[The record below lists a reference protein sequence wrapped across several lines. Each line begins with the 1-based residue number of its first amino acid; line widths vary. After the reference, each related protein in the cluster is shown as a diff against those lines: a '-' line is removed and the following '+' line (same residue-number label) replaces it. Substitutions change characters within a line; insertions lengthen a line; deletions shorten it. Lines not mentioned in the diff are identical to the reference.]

1 MEKSRWTWKR
11 SLVPRTNGIGREKR
25 GDAGRRGGA
34 RWEECRERMRLRG
47 GARQSSV
54 QQHTLVL
61 PLLKSCLLD

>member
-1 MEKSRWTWKR
+1 MDLEKDSGSKDKWNRQRK
-11 SLVPRTNGIGREKR
+11 KR

-34 RWEECRERMRLRG
+34 RKEECRERMRLRG
-47 GARQSSV
+47 GARQSPV